1 MGFHPITIMVFYIT
15 ETTYKIVIGWV
26 EFNFLLIFL
35 GGWGMDI
42 KVTRFRYGWEWV
54 VFFAI
59 SRPSCTTGCKGSL
72 ENATETATLLLV

>member
-1 MGFHPITIMVFYIT
+1 
-15 ETTYKIVIGWV
+15 
-26 EFNFLLIFL
+26 
-35 GGWGMDI
+35 MDI